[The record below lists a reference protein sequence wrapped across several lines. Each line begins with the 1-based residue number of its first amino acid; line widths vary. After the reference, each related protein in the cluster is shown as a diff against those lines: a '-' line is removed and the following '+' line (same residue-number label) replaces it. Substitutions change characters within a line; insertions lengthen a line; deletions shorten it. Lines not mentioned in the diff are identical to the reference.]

1 MSRNI
6 GLARALSKLGY
17 CSRSHAFDLIRGGRV
32 RLNGKVQRD
41 PEFPVRLDSDRITVN
56 GATVRAAEP
65 QYLMLNKPRGIVV
78 TTSDEKGRAT
88 VYSLLPPGA
97 PWLAPVGRL
106 DKASEGLLLLTN
118 DSEWAT
124 RVCAPVSHVDKRYHV
139 QVRSDEPDSVVSR
152 LVQGVRS
159 KGESLRVRDARVLR
173 HGHVHTWLEV
183 VLDEGRNRHIRR
195 MLDEIGVECV
205 RLIRVS
211 IGPLDLGDLPK
222 GQTRPLTA
230 KEKMSLD
237 RLLPSSK
244 DAAAEQPDCCALEP

>member
-1 MSRNI
+1 MTRNI

-17 CSRSHAFDLIRGGRV
+17 CSRSMAFDLIRKGRV

-41 PEFPVRLDSDRITVN
+41 PEFPVRMDSDRIAVD
-56 GATVRAAEP
+56 GAAIRAAEL

-78 TTSDEKGRAT
+78 TASDEKGRET
-88 VYSLLPPGA
+88 VYSLLPPGT

-118 DSEWAT
+118 DSEWAA
-124 RVCAPVSHVDKRYHV
+124 RVCSPASQIEKRYHV
-139 QVRSDEPDSVVSR
+139 QVRSDSPDSVATR
-152 LVQGVRS
+152 LLQGVRS
-159 KGESLRVRDARVLR
+159 KGELLRVRDARVLR

-183 VLDEGRNRHIRR
+183 VLEEGRNRHIRR
-195 MLDEIGVECV
+195 MLDEIGVECM

-222 GQTRPLTA
+222 GHSRPLSD
-230 KEKMSLD
+230 KEKTA
-237 RLLPSSK
+237 LLRVKPENLK
-244 DAAAEQPDCCALEP
+244 QA